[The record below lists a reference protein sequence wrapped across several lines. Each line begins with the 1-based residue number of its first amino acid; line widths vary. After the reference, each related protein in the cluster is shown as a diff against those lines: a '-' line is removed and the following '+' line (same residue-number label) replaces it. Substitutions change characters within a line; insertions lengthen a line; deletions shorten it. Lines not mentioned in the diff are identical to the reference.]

1 MALSC
6 SSLGGLKSG
15 LTSKNTVH
23 IGMFHGVGFAFQNH
37 AANEESAYCNKLMVN
52 FMKRR
57 HALTFVAGSAVSLQ
71 MGSLMAQ
78 AKPVRLI
85 VPFPP
90 GGATDISARAL
101 QEPLAKALG
110 QPVMVDNR
118 AGAGGSIGMAELAK
132 AAPDGLTLGVAT
144 LSTHGVNPA
153 VYKKLPYDPIKD
165 FAPITELVKAP
176 GVLVINSKL
185 PVNTFEEF
193 VKYLKANPGKVSYAS
208 PGNGTIGHMWAEL
221 FKSTTNTFIVH
232 IPYRGAGP
240 ALNDVMG
247 GQVQV
252 YFDQVASSLPH
263 IQSGRVKALAVA
275 WPTRLDVLKDVPTYA
290 EKSLFSNNDA
300 SWFGLLAPAGT
311 PEATVNRLHQAVVTA
326 LKDPALADKLKGQGL
341 FASGNRPQEFAL
353 QIRKEIEKMQRIA
366 KFAKITLD

>member
-1 MALSC
+1 M
-6 SSLGGLKSG
+6 
-15 LTSKNTVH
+15 
-23 IGMFHGVGFAFQNH
+23 Q
-37 AANEESAYCNKLMVN
+37 
-52 FMKRR
+52 RR
-57 HALTFVAGSAVSLQ
+57 HLISLAAT
-71 MGSLMAQ
+71 SLLPGMSYAQ
-78 AKPVRLI
+78 AKPLRLV

-90 GGATDISARAL
+90 GGATDITARAL
-101 QEPLAKALG
+101 QEPLGKALG
-110 QPVMVDNR
+110 QQVIVDNR

-132 AAPDGLTLGVAT
+132 AAPDGNTLGLST

-165 FAPITELVKAP
+165 FAPVSELVKAP
-176 GVLVINSKL
+176 GVLVVNAKL

-208 PGNGTIGHMWAEL
+208 PGNGTIGHMWAEM
-221 FKSTTNTFIVH
+221 FKSATGTFMLH

-240 ALNDVMG
+240 AITDLLG

-252 YFDQVASSLPH
+252 YFDQVASSLTH
-263 IQSGRVKALAVA
+263 IQSGKLKALAVT
-275 WPTRLDVLKDVPTYA
+275 WPTRLEVLKDVPTYA
-290 EKSLFSNNDA
+290 EKNLFSNNDA

-311 PEATVNRLHQAVVTA
+311 PAAIITRVNQAVVAA
-326 LKDPALADKLKGQGL
+326 LQDKALREKLAGQGL
-341 FASGNRPQEFAL
+341 FATGGKPEEFAS